1 MEHRSFGVLSDRGSP
16 ASVGA
21 GMRAMVRA
29 DLGARIHAGVAQR
42 AEEAGSQTAARPTLG
57 FMWRVDPCLN
67 ERQC

>member
-16 ASVGA
+16 VSVGA
-21 GMRAMVRA
+21 GMRAMVRV
-29 DLGARIHAGVAQR
+29 DLGARIHAGAAQR
-42 AEEAGSQTAARPTLG
+42 AGEAGGQTRDYTTLG